1 MITDFLERF
10 ANFLLEEGKRDEAVE
25 IVKELVKLVP
35 DDEYWSAFLEAQND
49 EEV

>member
-1 MITDFLERF
+1 MITVFLERF
-10 ANFLLEEGKRDEAVE
+10 AKFLLEEGKRDEAIE

-35 DDEYWSAFLEAQND
+35 DDEYWRAFLEAQND